1 MKKQEEHCM
10 DNESQ
15 GQKKNERQNYS
26 TFTRSTIY
34 YKHETQIT
42 QQYTSTKIIQH
53 QKKKSIIFYLH
64 C

>member
-26 TFTRSTIY
+26 TLHVVQFITNT
-34 YKHETQIT
+34 KHKLHNNI
-42 QQYTSTKIIQH
+42 H
-53 QKKKSIIFYLH
+53 LQK
-64 C
+64 